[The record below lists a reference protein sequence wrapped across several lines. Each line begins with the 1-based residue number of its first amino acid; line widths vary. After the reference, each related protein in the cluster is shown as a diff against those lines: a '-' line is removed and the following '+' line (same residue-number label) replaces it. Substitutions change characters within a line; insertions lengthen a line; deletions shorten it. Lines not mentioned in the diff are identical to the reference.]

1 MNSIVRLML
10 ALAIAGAATPA
21 PGKVTPLPAD
31 SVYQRSVVLTNQQ
44 GRKADWATR
53 RGRPQLV
60 TMFYTSCKFMC
71 PLLVDS
77 GKAVQKNLTPAQRAR
92 VDLLY
97 ISMDPERDSPKAL
110 AAVASQRKL
119 DPARWT
125 LARPAASDVR
135 SIAGLL
141 GVRYRRLQDGEFNH
155 TSVLLLLDAD
165 GRIVAR
171 TDKMGSQP
179 DPEFLAA
186 VRRVANKG

>member
-10 ALAIAGAATPA
+10 SLAIAGAATPA
-21 PGKVTPLPAD
+21 LGKVTPLPAD

-97 ISMDPERDSPKAL
+97 ISMDPDRDSPKAL

-125 LARPAASDVR
+125 LAQPAASDVR

-179 DPEFLAA
+179 EPEFLAA